1 MRESFGNQL
10 DVKEAKAS
18 LLCGRDHDV
27 IFFDN
32 VKVYANGHVEENM
45 GHAIWELE
53 VLIGK
58 YKELYHRIVDL
69 LQKITKNLATRSLV
83 DDVLRKVDG
92 LKPILDERGVP
103 LSQLVIAWCVANPN
117 VSSAMLQRNLR
128 INHYT

>member
-1 MRESFGNQL
+1 MKLKVSQLAYMRESFGNQL

-53 VLIGK
+53 WKRSNI
-58 YKELYHRIVDL
+58 IVST
-69 LQKITKNLATRSLV
+69 KIF
-83 DDVLRKVDG
+83 
-92 LKPILDERGVP
+92 
-103 LSQLVIAWCVANPN
+103 
-117 VSSAMLQRNLR
+117 
-128 INHYT
+128 

>member
-1 MRESFGNQL
+1 
-10 DVKEAKAS
+10 
-18 LLCGRDHDV
+18 
-27 IFFDN
+27 
-32 VKVYANGHVEENM
+32 
-45 GHAIWELE
+45 

-58 YKELYHRIVDL
+58 YKELYHQIVDL